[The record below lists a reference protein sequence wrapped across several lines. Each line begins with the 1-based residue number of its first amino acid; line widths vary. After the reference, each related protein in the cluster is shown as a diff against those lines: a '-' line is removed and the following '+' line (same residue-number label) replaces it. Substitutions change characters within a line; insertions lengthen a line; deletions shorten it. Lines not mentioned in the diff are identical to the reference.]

1 MHKPHI
7 LQIAAYPEWDQTA
20 LDAAYTVHHLW
31 QHPDLPE
38 IGPKIQAI
46 ATNGGAGVAAA
57 VINACPNLKLIAIYG
72 VGYDAIDLPLCRAR
86 NIQITN
92 TPDVLTGDC
101 ADLALGMMLA
111 IARQIPQADTH
122 ARSGAWTKASF
133 PLQRRV
139 WGAKAGILGMG
150 RIGQDIAT
158 RLQGFGM
165 DIAYSARTEKPL
177 PYTYIPDPIH
187 LATHADFLIV
197 TAAATPQTHHIINA
211 EALKA
216 LGPDGYLINI
226 SRAANIDENAL
237 LTALESN
244 QIAGAAL
251 DVFEAEPHINP
262 RFATLKNALLQ
273 PHHASAT
280 HATRR
285 SMGQL
290 MRDNLEAYFA
300 GQPLITPIPPAP
312 TTRS

>member
-1 MHKPHI
+1 MPKPHI
-7 LQIAAYPEWDQTA
+7 LQIASYPEADQSA
-20 LDAAYTVHHLW
+20 LDAAYTMHRLD
-31 QHPDLPE
+31 QNPDLSL
-38 IGPKIQAI
+38 IQAI
-46 ATNGGAGVAAA
+46 ATTGGAGVPSE
-57 VINACPNLKLIAIYG
+57 IIKACPNLKLIAIYG
-72 VGYDAIDLPLCRAR
+72 VGYDAIDLTLCRAR

-111 IARQIPQADTH
+111 IARQIPQADHH
-122 ARSGAWTKASF
+122 ARSGAWKTASF

-158 RLQGFGM
+158 RLAGFGM
-165 DIAYSARTEKPL
+165 DIAYSARAEKPL
-177 PYTYIPDPIH
+177 PYKYIPDPIA

-211 EALKA
+211 ATLKA
-216 LGPDGYLINI
+216 LGPDGFLINI
-226 SRAANIDENAL
+226 SRAANIEENAL
-237 LTALESN
+237 LHALESN

-251 DVFEAEPHINP
+251 DVFEAEPQINP
-262 RFATLKNALLQ
+262 RFLPLQNALLQ

-285 SMGQL
+285 AMGQL
-290 MRDNLEAYFA
+290 MRDNLEAHFA
-300 GQPLITPIPPAP
+300 NRPLITPIPPAP
-312 TTRS
+312 TTQS